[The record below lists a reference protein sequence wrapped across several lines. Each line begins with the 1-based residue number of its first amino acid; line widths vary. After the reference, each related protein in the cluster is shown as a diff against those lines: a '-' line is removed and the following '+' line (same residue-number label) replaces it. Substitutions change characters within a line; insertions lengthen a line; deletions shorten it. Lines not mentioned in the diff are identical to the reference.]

1 MPLGRVGTATGS
13 KAAHASYMA
22 VCMMASAR
30 EATVGPGLTS
40 RTAWRAALFH
50 WITTSSELEADPTF
64 GEGPTAK
71 ADPPGSAISAPASRA
86 STPRTPAPAR
96 STVRLLKGWPKG
108 VARLP
113 PSRSVPASG
122 MPSGLIC
129 CPLGQDPAG
138 FQALDKQHAA
148 GQDA

>member
-1 MPLGRVGTATGS
+1 MPLGRVGTATES

-40 RTAWRAALFH
+40 RTARRAALFH
-50 WITTSSELEADPTF
+50 WITTSSELGA
-64 GEGPTAK
+64 GPTAK
-71 ADPPGSAISAPASRA
+71 ADPPGSAMSAPASSV

-96 STVRLLKGWPKG
+96 SIVRLLKGWPKE

-113 PSRSVPASG
+113 PSRSVPASDT
-122 MPSGLIC
+122 PSDLIWL
-129 CPLGQDPAG
+129 PPGSG
-138 FQALDKQHAA
+138 SGGIQALDKWHAA

>member
-40 RTAWRAALFH
+40 RTAWMAALFH
-50 WITTSSELEADPTF
+50 WITTSPEEDPTF

-71 ADPPGSAISAPASRA
+71 ADPPGSAISAPASSV
-86 STPRTPAPAR
+86 STPRIPAPAR
-96 STVRLLKGWPKG
+96 SIVRLLKGRPQE

-122 MPSGLIC
+122 TPSGLIC
-129 CPLGQDPAG
+129 CPPGQDPTG
-138 FQALDKQHAA
+138 FQALDKRHTA